1 MRNRQPISQS
11 ANYRAHVFYE
21 SSAISFYYLF
31 ITGSGLGL
39 GNSFFFSVNIYDTRM
54 CVCAAAR

>member
-39 GNSFFFSVNIYDTRM
+39 GNSFFFFG
-54 CVCAAAR
+54 